1 MSNSFKLVSRFQPKG
16 DQPQAIKKLTHNL
29 REGFPFQ
36 TLLGVTGSG
45 KTFTMA
51 SIIQHAQKPTL
62 IISHNKTLAAQLYQE
77 FREFFPENAVH
88 YFVSYYDYYQ
98 PEAYMPQTDTYIEK
112 DAKIN
117 ELIDTL
123 RHASTQAV
131 LSRADVIVV
140 ASVSCIYGIGE
151 PMEYE
156 KASIVLQTGEQRPR
170 KDVLRALAKLQFMRN
185 DLAPV
190 RGTYSAKG
198 EVVDVRSMTGAET
211 IRLEWNG
218 NRIDRISVSS
228 PSLHDTR
235 HGLRQSIRIFPA
247 KHFVTTQEKLAVAM
261 ENIKAELTE
270 RLAAFKKERRLL
282 EAQRL
287 GQRTAYDLEMLKET
301 GYCSGIENYSRKL
314 DFRKPGQPPATLLDF
329 FEHAYAKD
337 WLVFIDE
344 SHMSVPQGRGMYNG
358 DRARKEVLIDYG
370 FRLPSALDNRPLK
383 FEEFEKKI
391 PQTIFV
397 SATPG
402 SFEFE
407 KSKAPGSQDRRPV
420 ASKAIAEQLI
430 RPTGLIDPVVEVV
443 PGKNQI
449 SHLLR
454 EIKACIARGERALV
468 LTITKRLAE
477 ELADYLHDKKL
488 KVRHLHADVKTM
500 ERPEILKDLRRGTY
514 DILVGI
520 NLLREG
526 LDLPEVSLVAILD
539 ADKEGFLRNDVTL
552 LQTIGRAARN
562 VNGRVVM
569 YADTVTGSMKR
580 AIEETRRRR
589 KFQEAYNNAH
599 GITPQ
604 TIIKAV
610 KDWEF
615 SSHKETVD
623 PMQQFMKD
631 LLEPEA

>member
-1 MSNSFKLVSRFQPKG
+1 M
-16 DQPQAIKKLTHNL
+16 
-29 REGFPFQ
+29 
-36 TLLGVTGSG
+36 
-45 KTFTMA
+45 
-51 SIIQHAQKPTL
+51 
-62 IISHNKTLAAQLYQE
+62 
-77 FREFFPENAVH
+77 
-88 YFVSYYDYYQ
+88 
-98 PEAYMPQTDTYIEK
+98 
-112 DAKIN
+112 
-117 ELIDTL
+117 
-123 RHASTQAV
+123 
-131 LSRADVIVV
+131 
-140 ASVSCIYGIGE
+140 
-151 PMEYE
+151 
-156 KASIVLQTGEQRPR
+156 
-170 KDVLRALAKLQFMRN
+170 
-185 DLAPV
+185 
-190 RGTYSAKG
+190 
-198 EVVDVRSMTGAET
+198 
-211 IRLEWNG
+211 
-218 NRIDRISVSS
+218 
-228 PSLHDTR
+228 
-235 HGLRQSIRIFPA
+235 
-247 KHFVTTQEKLAVAM
+247 
-261 ENIKAELTE
+261 
-270 RLAAFKKERRLL
+270 
-282 EAQRL
+282 
-287 GQRTAYDLEMLKET
+287 
-301 GYCSGIENYSRKL
+301 
-314 DFRKPGQPPATLLDF
+314 
-329 FEHAYAKD
+329 
-337 WLVFIDE
+337 
-344 SHMSVPQGRGMYNG
+344 
-358 DRARKEVLIDYG
+358 
-370 FRLPSALDNRPLK
+370 
-383 FEEFEKKI
+383 
-391 PQTIFV
+391 

-443 PGKNQI
+443 PVKNQI

-500 ERPEILKDLRRGTY
+500 ERPEILKDLRKGTY

-552 LQTIGRAARN
+552 LQTDGSAARN
-562 VNGRVVM
+562 VNGLVVM

-631 LLEPEA
+631 LLEREGYKDLGAIVRTLEKEMRLAARSLDFERAASIRDQIASLKKRR